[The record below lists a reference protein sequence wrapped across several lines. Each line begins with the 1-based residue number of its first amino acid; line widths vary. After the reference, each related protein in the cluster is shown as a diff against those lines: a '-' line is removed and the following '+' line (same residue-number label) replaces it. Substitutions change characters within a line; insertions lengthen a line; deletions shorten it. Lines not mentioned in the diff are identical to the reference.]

1 MTGPLAPLERSLRDG
16 PPDEAGY
23 RPRLLDGAPGVDDD
37 GLTGVVHLERLS
49 AGRPRGRTQAAPPW
63 QYLAAAL
70 AVVVSIAALGI
81 IGLRNQAGIN
91 GLPSAS
97 PGQVSPSPSARASG
111 GPPAS
116 AVPVPPLTE
125 TFVSPRNGV
134 SVRYPAA
141 WTVTPAT
148 AGWPANTYLP
158 YGNPGLDTLV
168 HTGEARLVVASQPL
182 GPGGTEEAW
191 IAAFFRPFNG
201 PTPCGGDHSTWPRI
215 VIGGVSGY
223 LDAADCPVAADS
235 KISVRD
241 VSYDALVFSGGR
253 VYQFGLDGD
262 VDLAYFEALLAAVQL
277 DPSKA
282 QN

>member
-1 MTGPLAPLERSLRDG
+1 MTGLLGPLERSLRDG

-23 RPRLLDGAPGVDDD
+23 RPRLLDATPGLADD
-37 GLTGVVHLERLS
+37 GPPGNARLERLRTV
-49 AGRPRGRTQAAPPW
+49 RPRGRAQVTAPW
-63 QYLAAAL
+63 QYLAAVL
-70 AVVVSIAALGI
+70 VVAVGVAALGI
-81 IGLRNQAGIN
+81 IGLRDQAGIN
-91 GLPSAS
+91 GPASAS
-97 PGQVSPSPSARASG
+97 PGGVSPSPSARASV
-111 GPPAS
+111 GPSTS
-116 AVPVPPLTE
+116 AVSVPPRTE

-134 SVRYPAA
+134 TVHYPAG

-158 YGNPGLDTLV
+158 YGSPALDTLEGSG
-168 HTGEARLVVASQPL
+168 TARLTLASQSL

-191 IAAFFRPFNG
+191 IAAFFRPFDG
-201 PTPCGGDHSTWPRI
+201 PNPCGGDHATWPRI

-223 LDAADCPVAADS
+223 LDAADCPVPADS

-253 VYQFGLDGD
+253 VYQIGLDGD
-262 VDLAYFEALLAAVQL
+262 VDLGYFKALLATIQL
-277 DPSKA
+277 DPPKA